1 VTTPDDAE
9 LHAVRRARGLS
20 GLPLAEMAVSD
31 GRDRF
36 PRAKPRVEMPGPSTE
51 AKRIAKHTA
60 DKTLTGR
67 RGKILLALRAHGPMT
82 IPALC
87 RVTGLT
93 ENSCNSARHSLLA
106 SGHLRTLDHLDPAT
120 NRSIVALAET
130 P

>member
-1 VTTPDDAE
+1 MTTPDKAE
-9 LHAVRRARGLS
+9 LEMQRRARGLS
-20 GLPLAEMAVSD
+20 GLPLAEMAVTD
-31 GRDRF
+31 GK
-36 PRAKPRVEMPGPSTE
+36 PVRAKPRVEMPGPRTRAKRE
-51 AKRIAKHTA
+51 AKAVA

-120 NRSIVALAET
+120 NRSIVALAEA